1 MFNAT
6 MGDFRVW
13 VDGVERVVRGAN
25 EETTCENI
33 LLALASATGKLG
45 RFALVEKWRDL
56 ERILPREAKPLKCL
70 QMWGKQASEVK
81 FVLKLMKD
89 KSTGILG
96 EVAVKQLGQ
105 SEEENLFHKDENL
118 RGNFD
123 GKYLERV
130 VANQTN
136 KLKRLARD
144 LEILQL
150 RIDCSV
156 EDEEN
161 YLYFTEEEI
170 TDDRIT
176 KFGQVLKL
184 QAKELEIQETCACEL
199 AGERTRQEKL
209 QFELKEHRSKLKN
222 LDVHISDLEN
232 VGSKIYSMR
241 APQDIKSDNVPSLSG
256 DDRSELDELA
266 QEIMVTR
273 EELSK
278 QRDLAERQIEEV
290 KVMKRSFAELEILS
304 QQKSVELL
312 SLKGESSPDPSVYYD
327 LDKNLNLDTEHDLS
341 ASYGTGNLDLRRD
354 KPKMVI
360 PDVYQSSSNGGIP
373 RDLSSP
379 GASSSRKSEA
389 RQKFL
394 VDGFDG
400 MDDPGVFV

>member
-96 EVAVKQLGQ
+96 EVAVKQLGE

-118 RGNFD
+118 CGNFD

-176 KFGQVLKL
+176 KLGQVLKL

-241 APQDIKSDNVPSLSG
+241 APQDIKSDSVPSLSG

-312 SLKGESSPDPSVYYD
+312 SLKGESSLDPSAD
-327 LDKNLNLDTEHDLS
+327 
-341 ASYGTGNLDLRRD
+341 
-354 KPKMVI
+354 
-360 PDVYQSSSNGGIP
+360 
-373 RDLSSP
+373 
-379 GASSSRKSEA
+379 RKS
-389 RQKFL
+389 
-394 VDGFDG
+394 V
-400 MDDPGVFV
+400 V

>member
-1 MFNAT
+1 

-96 EVAVKQLGQ
+96 EVAVKQLGE
-105 SEEENLFHKDENL
+105 SEEENLFHKDGNL
-118 RGNFD
+118 RSNFD

-176 KFGQVLKL
+176 KLGQVLKL

-199 AGERTRQEKL
+199 AEERTRQEKL
-209 QFELKEHRSKLKN
+209 QIELKEHRSKLQN

-241 APQDIKSDNVPSLSG
+241 APQDTKSDSVPSFISG

-341 ASYGTGNLDLRRD
+341 ARYVIGNLDLRRD
-354 KPKMVI
+354 KPKMMI
-360 PDVYQSSSNGGIP
+360 PEVYQSSSNGGIP

-379 GASSSRKSEA
+379 GAASSRKSEA

-394 VDGFDG
+394 VDGLDG
-400 MDDPGVFV
+400 TDDPGVFV

>member
-1 MFNAT
+1 

-96 EVAVKQLGQ
+96 EVAVKQLGE
-105 SEEENLFHKDENL
+105 SEEENLFHKDGNL
-118 RGNFD
+118 RSNFD

-176 KFGQVLKL
+176 KLGQVLKL
-184 QAKELEIQETCACEL
+184 QAKELETQETCACEL
-199 AGERTRQEKL
+199 AEERTRQEKL
-209 QFELKEHRSKLKN
+209 QFELKEHRSKLQN

-241 APQDIKSDNVPSLSG
+241 APQDTKSDSVPSLSG

-266 QEIMVTR
+266 QEIMATR

-327 LDKNLNLDTEHDLS
+327 LDKNLNLDSEHDLS
-341 ASYGTGNLDLRRD
+341 ARYVIGNLDLRRD
-354 KPKMVI
+354 KPKMMI
-360 PDVYQSSSNGGIP
+360 PEVYQSSSNGGIP

-379 GASSSRKSEA
+379 GAASSRKSEA

-394 VDGFDG
+394 VDGLDG
-400 MDDPGVFV
+400 TDDPGVFV

>member
-1 MFNAT
+1 

-56 ERILPREAKPLKCL
+56 ERTLPREAKPLKCL

-89 KSTGILG
+89 KSMGILG
-96 EVAVKQLGQ
+96 EVAVKQLDE
-105 SEEENLFHKDENL
+105 SEEENSFHKDENF

-123 GKYLERV
+123 RKYLERV
-130 VANQTN
+130 VVNQTN
-136 KLKRLARD
+136 KLKRLARH

-150 RIDCSV
+150 RINCSV

-176 KFGQVLKL
+176 KLGQVLKL

-199 AGERTRQEKL
+199 AEERARQEKL
-209 QFELKEHRSKLKN
+209 QFELKEHRSKLQN

-232 VGSKIYSMR
+232 VGSKIYSIR
-241 APQDIKSDNVPSLSG
+241 APQDIKSDSVPSLSG

-327 LDKNLNLDTEHDLS
+327 LDKNLNLDIEHDLS
-341 ASYGTGNLDLRRD
+341 ASYVIGNFDLRRD
-354 KPKMVI
+354 KPKMMI
-360 PDVYQSSSNGGIP
+360 PDVYQSSSNGGIA
-373 RDLSSP
+373 RDRSSP
-379 GASSSRKSEA
+379 NAARSRKSEA

-394 VDGFDG
+394 VDGLDG